1 MLIGEIKDLLEAR
14 YLSGEEH
21 SSFKVNGA
29 FGCDLM
35 SDVLAFVEDKIL
47 LLTGLTNPQV
57 IRTAEM
63 LDINVIVF
71 VRGKT
76 PPQEVIDMAKEMEIA
91 LLATNHTLYT
101 SCGILY
107 KNGLKGITIGG
118 KE

>member
-1 MLIGEIKDLLEAR
+1 MLVEEVKHLLDAR

-21 SSFKVNGA
+21 SKVVVNGA

-35 SDVLAFVEDKIL
+35 SDVLAFVEDKIV

-63 LDINVIVF
+63 LDINAIVF

-76 PPQEVIDMAKEMEIA
+76 PPQEVIDMAREMEIA

-107 KNGLKGITIGG
+107 NNGLKGIKIGG
-118 KE
+118 V

>member
-1 MLIGEIKDLLEAR
+1 MLVKEVKHLLDAK

-21 SSFKVNGA
+21 SEVVVNGA

-63 LDINVIVF
+63 LDINAIVF

-76 PPQEVIDMAKEMEIA
+76 PPQEVIDMAEEMGIA
-91 LLATNHTLYT
+91 LLATDHTLYT

-107 KNGLKGITIGG
+107 NNGLKGIIIGG
-118 KE
+118 V